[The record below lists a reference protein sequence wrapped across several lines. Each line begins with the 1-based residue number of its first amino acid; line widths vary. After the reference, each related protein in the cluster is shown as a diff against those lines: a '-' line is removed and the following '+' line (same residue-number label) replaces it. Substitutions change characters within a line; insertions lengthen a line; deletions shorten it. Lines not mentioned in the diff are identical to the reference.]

1 MSMIEH
7 PEELIDRA
15 MHGALDARERS
26 DLNHHLATCEACAG
40 LLTLAPRFERDL
52 AAQPQDELLDRR
64 AVEAAM
70 QKMQR
75 SVPVGR
81 SLAWPRWLRSAA
93 AGVLLASGVTATAAI
108 LGRRISSRGP
118 VESPEL
124 RPAEPP
130 SGHSAPRSVAPP
142 LEVPAPPEQPRPSEL
157 APRSSPLRPAVTAAA
172 LFERAGKLRREGHA
186 DEAIAVYRR
195 LQETYPGA
203 RGPSCRSRS
212 PANCFSSEDGRRTH

>member
-81 SLAWPRWLRSAA
+81 SLAWPRWLRLVA

-108 LGRRISSRGP
+108 LGRGSLRAGASSHPSFGP
-118 VESPEL
+118 RSL
-124 RPAEPP
+124 RPAIRRRVPWRRRLK
-130 SGHSAPRSVAPP
+130 SP
-142 LEVPAPPEQPRPSEL
+142 LPLNSRARPSW
-157 APRSSPLRPAVTAAA
+157 
-172 LFERAGKLRREGHA
+172 RRDH
-186 DEAIAVYRR
+186 
-195 LQETYPGA
+195 LPPA
-203 RGPSCRSRS
+203 RGH
-212 PANCFSSEDGRRTH
+212 RRGALRTRR